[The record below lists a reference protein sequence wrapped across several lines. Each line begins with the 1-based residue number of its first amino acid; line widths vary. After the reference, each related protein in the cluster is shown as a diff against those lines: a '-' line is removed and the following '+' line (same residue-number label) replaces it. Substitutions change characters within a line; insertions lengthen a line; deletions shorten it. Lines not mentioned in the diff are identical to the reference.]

1 MRKIYWTQKAN
12 SDLLRLYEF
21 LLPVNPK
28 AAIEVV
34 NKLTH
39 APDILLEQCRIGEQ
53 LFAYEPREVRKFLIG
68 KYEMHYEIQHDDII
82 ILRIW
87 HAKEDR

>member
-1 MRKIYWTQKAN
+1 MQKLYWTEKAN

-21 LLPVNPK
+21 LFPVNPK

-34 NKLTH
+34 NKLTT
-39 APDILLEQCRIGEQ
+39 APNILLEQCRIGEQ
-53 LFAYEPREVRKFLIG
+53 LFEYEPREVRKFLIG
-68 KYEMHYEIQHDDII
+68 KYEMHYEIQNDNII

-87 HAKEDR
+87 HTKEDR

>member
-1 MRKIYWTQKAN
+1 MYKIYWTEKAN

-21 LLPVNPK
+21 LLPVNPQS
-28 AAIEVV
+28 ALNVV
-34 NKLTH
+34 DKLTK
-39 APDILLEQCRIGEQ
+39 APDVLVSQPRIGEQ
-53 LFAYEPREVRKFLIG
+53 RFEYEPREVRKLLVG
-68 KYEMHYEIQHDDII
+68 KYEMHYEIQNDNII

>member
-1 MRKIYWTQKAN
+1 MQKLYWTEKAN

-21 LLPVNPK
+21 LFPVKPK

-34 NKLTH
+34 NKLTT

-53 LFAYEPREVRKFLIG
+53 LFEYEPREVRKFLIG
-68 KYEMHYEIQHDDII
+68 KYGNA
-82 ILRIW
+82 LRNS
-87 HAKEDR
+87 K